1 MAQNEQVDSDLLV
14 LRKLFLLLNCDIH
27 LLADSAAC
35 KFHFSE
41 LSRVANLLNELRVLI
56 QAKYFFKHDWLA
68 VSLGLIHRDY
78 LMLTEMEQ
86 V

>member
-1 MAQNEQVDSDLLV
+1 VAQNEQVDSDLLV
-14 LRKLFLLLNCDIH
+14 LRKLFLLLNRNIH
-27 LLADSAAC
+27 LLADSTAC
-35 KFHFSE
+35 EFHFSE

-68 VSLGLIHRDY
+68 VSLCLIHWDY